1 MADEQKLQ
9 RLRRFNGTVQADRP
23 QFDENLETSLSGP
36 ADVVI
41 GHAVELESIVLR
53 RARPLLAIK
62 NNEAVFDRI
71 DEDLNETWVSRLA
84 VARPVLEK
92 AIRTVGRIELTG
104 FSYDWVGTG
113 WLVAENILVTNRH
126 VAELFAQRVGEE
138 FSFTAGVDGPI
149 TAEIDFRQEFDDQD
163 SLLFKLRRV
172 LHIESRPGPD
182 VAFLEIETH
191 SGDARLATPIELA
204 TTIVPNLAVATIGY
218 LTFDSR
224 SKDSQWMGQIYGN
237 LHDKKTLAPG
247 FLTRLEDMQLCHDCI
262 VPGSNSGALVVDL
275 DSGQAVGL
283 HASGG
288 FLMPSYAV
296 RSDIIQRM
304 LADVRARTQVSG
316 KSIRTLKILSV
327 ELENIRC
334 FDSITIDFSEDG
346 KPRPWTMLLGD
357 NGLGKTTILRS
368 IAMALCDQTGAS
380 GLMGRMSGEL
390 LRQGMTEGRIRV
402 QLLSSDPAD
411 PEIWAETKL
420 TRNSDQR
427 VDLSQ
432 TMSPFFPREALFVCA
447 YGALR
452 NGFGSESYSGY
463 AITDAVM
470 SLFDPKALL
479 QNPELALRRLM
490 SAGAD
495 MERICR
501 QIEKVLRL
509 PPNSTEFGQSG
520 LSIKGNW
527 GPFVPVGAIGDGYL
541 ATLAWLSDLLGWT
554 FLYNPDLIKGQV
566 SGVVVIDEIEK
577 HLHPR
582 WQREIVLELSR
593 QFPQV
598 QFIASSHSPLC
609 AGGLSDLEE
618 GHAAMY
624 RFEQTSNTVLA
635 EKLEPY
641 RGWTY
646 DQIMTSSAFGL
657 KSARDLTTQR
667 IVEELND
674 ARVSGNET
682 DIKVKEEALESRSVM
697 AADDQRDAALQTK
710 LRRDIEEL
718 QRRVDAQKDESPT
731 S

>member
-1 MADEQKLQ
+1 M
-9 RLRRFNGTVQADRP
+9 LRQ
-23 QFDENLETSLSGP
+23 
-36 ADVVI
+36 
-41 GHAVELESIVLR
+41 
-53 RARPLLAIK
+53 ARPLLTIRDDVAVIDGIENDAIWS
-62 NNEAVFDRI
+62 A
-71 DEDLNETWVSRLA
+71 RLKT
-84 VARPVLEK
+84 ARPILDH

-104 FSYDWVGTG
+104 FSYEWVGAG

-126 VAELFAQRVGEE
+126 VAEVFVERVGEE
-138 FSFTAGVDGPI
+138 FAFRNGADGPI
-149 TAEIDFRQEFDDQD
+149 AATIDFRREFDDLNT
-163 SLLFKLRRV
+163 LLFRVMKV
-172 LHIESRPGPD
+172 LHVENRPGPD
-182 VAFLEIETH
+182 VAFLEIDVH
-191 SGDARLATPIELA
+191 AGNARLPTPIELA
-204 TTIVPNLAVATIGY
+204 TTIFPDQAVATIGY

-224 SKDSQWMGQIYGN
+224 AKDRQLMEQIYGN
-237 LHDKKTLAPG
+237 VHDRKTLAPG
-247 FLTRLEDMQLCHDCI
+247 FLTRLEETQLCHDCT
-262 VPGSNSGALVVDL
+262 VPGTNSGALVVDL
-275 DSGQAVGL
+275 ESGQAIGL
-283 HASGG
+283 HTSGG
-288 FLMPSYAV
+288 FLSQNYAV
-296 RSDIIQRM
+296 RSDVILRI
-304 LADVRARTQVSG
+304 LADVRSRPLGPG

-334 FDSITIDFSEDG
+334 FESITIDFSEDG

-390 LRQGMTEGRIRV
+390 LRQGKTEGRIRV
-402 QLLSSDPAD
+402 QLQSSDPAD
-411 PEIWAETKL
+411 PEIWTETKL
-420 TRNSDQR
+420 ARNADQR

-432 TMSPFFPREALFVCA
+432 TTSAFFPREALFVCA

-463 AITDAVM
+463 AIADAVL

-501 QIEKVLRL
+501 QIEQVLRL
-509 PPNSTEFGQSG
+509 PPHSTEFGQSG
-520 LSIKGNW
+520 LSIKGSW

-554 FLYNPDLIKGQV
+554 FLYNPDLIAGQI

-582 WQREIVLELSR
+582 WQREIVLELSQ

-609 AGGLSDLEE
+609 AGGLSDLDE
-618 GHAAMY
+618 GDAAMY
-624 RFEQTSNTVLA
+624 RFQQTSNAVLA

-657 KSARDLTTQR
+657 KSARDVTTQR
-667 IVEELND
+667 IVEELSE
-674 ARVSGNET
+674 ARASGNEL
-682 DIKVKEEALESRSVM
+682 DIKMKEDALESRSTL
-697 AADDQRDAALQTK
+697 AADHQRDAELQAK
-710 LRRDIEEL
+710 LRRDIEDL
-718 QRRVDAQKDESPT
+718 QRLVDAKSMAEGRMS
-731 S
+731 